1 MGKWIGR
8 RGTCF
13 YFLIVAVVV
22 VTVVVVVG
30 FGLNQ
35 LTKTNSD
42 NLL

>member
-13 YFLIVAVVV
+13 YFLIVAAVV
-22 VTVVVVVG
+22 VTVVVVG